1 MKKVYTEIDGVYI
14 HPKAIVE
21 SNKIG
26 KGTRIWAFVHI
37 LPEAVIGE
45 NCNICDHTFIE
56 NDVIIG
62 NNVTIKSGVQIWDG
76 LRIKDNVFIGPNV
89 TFTNDLYPR
98 SKVYPKEFIK
108 TYLEEGVSIGA
119 NATIICG
126 ITIGKWAMIGA
137 GSVVTKNVPD
147 YALVFGNPAKIKGYV
162 CICGKKLKFKD
173 SKAECECGKIYE
185 MRNSKVF
192 MLINDKNNEE

>member
-1 MKKVYTEIDGVYI
+1 MITNI
-14 HPKAIVE
+14 
-21 SNKIG
+21 
-26 KGTRIWAFVHI
+26 
-37 LPEAVIGE
+37 AVIGE

-192 MLINDKNNEE
+192 MVINDKNNGE